1 MKAAV
6 FHGPGRIAFHGQLA
20 QPEPGPGEVVV
31 RVEACGIC
39 GSDMH
44 MYRTDSHRDLLV
56 RRGADGEEIPG
67 HEFAGVVTAVGPEVT
82 DVRPG
87 ERVVGV
93 GMGGMAQYVSVP
105 VNPFQLVKMPDGVS
119 FEEAATTE
127 PLADGLQMLRLAA
140 IQPGEHVV
148 VFGVG
153 IIGLGVLQA
162 LRGLGIPAGHVIAI
176 DVSAPRLDMAL
187 RAGASHVVN
196 PVDGDPLAAV
206 AAICGTRSGY
216 GAPDSPDVAVVID
229 CAGYLKHMKGPAPL
243 QLALYML
250 RPSGGRVVCF
260 GAYEDK
266 LHIDFMPVIQKQIT
280 LLGSNGY
287 AASELVQALE
297 LMAAGKVDR
306 RMLISHNFPL
316 EQVEQ
321 AFITQGG
328 GQAIKVLLYPNAV
341 PDQERT

>member
-6 FHGPGRIAFHGQLA
+6 FHAPGRIAPSDSVE
-20 QPEPGPGEVVV
+20 QPRAGPGEVVV

-44 MYRTDSHRDLLV
+44 MYRTGAHRELLV
-56 RRGADGEEIPG
+56 RRTGAGEEIPG
-67 HEFAGVVTAVGPEVT
+67 HEFAGVVTAVGSEAGDYRV
-82 DVRPG
+82 G

-93 GMGGMAQYVSVP
+93 GMGGMAQYVPVP
-105 VNPFQLVKMPDGVS
+105 VNPFQLVRMPDGVS
-119 FEEAATTE
+119 FDEAATTE

-140 IQPGEHVV
+140 IQPGENVV

-162 LRGLGIPAGHVIAI
+162 LRALGIGAGHVIAI
-176 DVSAPRLDMAL
+176 DVSASRLAMAL
-187 RAGASHVVN
+187 AAGASHAVN
-196 PVDGDPLAAV
+196 PADGDALAAV

-216 GAPDSPDVAVVID
+216 GSPDSPDVAVVID

-250 RPSGGRVVCF
+250 RPSGGRVICF

-266 LHIDFMPVIQKQIT
+266 LDIDFMPVIQKQIAI
-280 LLGSNGY
+280 LGSNGY
-287 AASELVQALE
+287 AAGELAQALE
-297 LMAAGKVDR
+297 LMASGKVDR
-306 RMLISHNFPL
+306 RALISHRYPL
-316 EQVEQ
+316 EQVGQ
-321 AFITQGG
+321 AFETQGG
-328 GQAIKVLLYPNAV
+328 GQAIKVLLHPNAA
-341 PDQERT
+341 

>member
-6 FHGPGRIAFHGQLA
+6 FHGPGRVALHERVA

-31 RVEACGIC
+31 RVAACGIC

-44 MYRTDSHRDLLV
+44 MYRTNTHRELLV
-56 RRGADGEEIPG
+56 RHGADGEEIPG
-67 HEFAGVVTAVGPEVT
+67 HEFAGVVTAVGPGVD
-82 DVRPG
+82 DVLPG

-93 GMGGMAQYVSVP
+93 GMGGMAQYVPVP

-119 FEEAATTE
+119 FDEAATTE
-127 PLADGLQMLRLAA
+127 PLADGLQMLRLAD
-140 IQPGEHVV
+140 IQPGENVV

-162 LRGLGIPAGHVIAI
+162 LRALGIPAGHVIAI
-176 DVSAPRLDMAL
+176 DVSAPRLEMAL

-196 PVDGDPLAAV
+196 PADGDPLAAV
-206 AAICGTRSGY
+206 AAICGTHSGY
-216 GAPDSPDVAVVID
+216 GSPDAPDVAVVID

-250 RPSGGRVVCF
+250 RLSGGRVVCF
-260 GAYEDK
+260 GAYEDR
-266 LHIDFMPVIQKQIT
+266 LDIDFMPVIQKQIRI
-280 LLGSNGY
+280 LGSNGY
-287 AASELVQALE
+287 AAAELAQALD

-306 RMLISHNFPL
+306 RALISHRFPL

-321 AFITQGG
+321 AFATQGG
-328 GQAIKVLLYPNAV
+328 GQAIKVLLYPNGGGMN
-341 PDQERT
+341 E